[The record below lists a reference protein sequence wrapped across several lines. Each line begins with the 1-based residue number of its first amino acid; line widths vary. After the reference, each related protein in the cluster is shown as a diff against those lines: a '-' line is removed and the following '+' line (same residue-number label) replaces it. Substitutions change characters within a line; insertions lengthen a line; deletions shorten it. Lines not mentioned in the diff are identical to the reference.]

1 MTNNIITSAKDLVTQ
16 KTDTM
21 NGFIEQA
28 KEKRKDII
36 KYTKTLNY
44 FLLNKHL
51 IKDIH
56 IARQDK
62 LIMQFLTA
70 AAMLSQK
77 SLLYFSIEEQNR
89 IISEIIDF
97 SKFNDKEYLEQL
109 KHQYLINCGESLGG
123 SMRNIIG
130 QKAQNYFIS
139 TILETLQQK
148 GYQFNIVRSKKD
160 KIVQISWKDRAI
172 FFDKKP
178 KIVGKSI
185 DFIVVKGNSAKNNDI
200 ENLDDYIICGEL
212 KGGVDPAGADEHW
225 KTGLSA
231 LNRIDKVFND
241 YNKKRPILIFL
252 GSAIASFMAGEIF
265 HLLEKKWL
273 GSAANINNNQQLQ
286 NIVNLIIEEQP

>member
-1 MTNNIITSAKDLVTQ
+1 MTNNIITAAKDLVTQ

-148 GYQFNIVRSKKD
+148 GYQFDIVRSKKD
-160 KIVQISWKDRAI
+160 KIVQISWNDRCI

-178 KIVGKSI
+178 KIIGKSI
-185 DFIVVKGNSAKNNDI
+185 DFIVVKGNSAKNNNI

-231 LNRIDKVFND
+231 LNRIDKVFSD
-241 YNKKRPILIFL
+241 HNKNKPVLIFL
-252 GSAIASFMAGEIF
+252 GAAIASFMAGEIF
-265 HLLEKKWL
+265 HLLENNWL
-273 GSAANINNNQQLQ
+273 GAAANINNKNQLQ
-286 NIVNLIIEEQP
+286 YIVDLIVD

>member
-51 IKDIH
+51 IRDIH

-77 SLLYFSIEEQNR
+77 SLLYFSIEDQNR

-273 GSAANINNNQQLQ
+273 GAAANINNNLQLQ

>member
-51 IKDIH
+51 IRDIH

-77 SLLYFSIEEQNR
+77 SLLYFSIEDQNR

>member
-1 MTNNIITSAKDLVTQ
+1 MKNNIITSAKDLVTK

-36 KYTKTLNY
+36 KYTKTLDY
-44 FLLNKHL
+44 FVLNKHL
-51 IKDIH
+51 IKDIN

-109 KHQYLINCGESLGG
+109 KYQYLINCGESLGG

-139 TILETLQQK
+139 TILETLQEK
-148 GYQFNIVRSKKD
+148 GYQFDIVKSKKD
-160 KIVQISWKDRAI
+160 KIVQISWNDRSI

-178 KIVGKSI
+178 KIIGKSI
-185 DFIVVKGNSAKNNDI
+185 DFIVVKGDSAKNNDI

-225 KTGLSA
+225 KTGFSA
-231 LNRIDKVFND
+231 LNRIDKIFTD

-273 GSAANINNNQQLQ
+273 GAAANINNNLQLQ
-286 NIVNLIIEEQP
+286 EVVNLIIEEQP

>member
-1 MTNNIITSAKDLVTQ
+1 MTNNIITAAKDLVTQ

-231 LNRIDKVFND
+231 LNRIDKVFTD
-241 YNKKRPILIFL
+241 YSKKRPILIFL

>member
-1 MTNNIITSAKDLVTQ
+1 MTNNIITAAKDLVTQ

-123 SMRNIIG
+123 
-130 QKAQNYFIS
+130 
-139 TILETLQQK
+139 
-148 GYQFNIVRSKKD
+148 
-160 KIVQISWKDRAI
+160 
-172 FFDKKP
+172 FD
-178 KIVGKSI
+178 S
-185 DFIVVKGNSAKNNDI
+185 
-200 ENLDDYIICGEL
+200 
-212 KGGVDPAGADEHW
+212 
-225 KTGLSA
+225 
-231 LNRIDKVFND
+231 
-241 YNKKRPILIFL
+241 
-252 GSAIASFMAGEIF
+252 
-265 HLLEKKWL
+265 
-273 GSAANINNNQQLQ
+273 
-286 NIVNLIIEEQP
+286 

>member
-1 MTNNIITSAKDLVTQ
+1 MTKIIKSAKDLVTQ

-28 KEKRKDII
+28 QEKRKDIT
-36 KYTKTLNY
+36 KYTKIVDY

-51 IKDIH
+51 IKDIN

-62 LIMQFLTA
+62 LIMQFLIA

-89 IISEIIDF
+89 IISEIINF
-97 SKFNDKEYLEQL
+97 SKFNEEEYLEQL
-109 KHQYLINCGESLGG
+109 KCQFLINCGESLGG

-139 TILETLQQK
+139 IILETLQKK
-148 GYQFNIVRSKKD
+148 GYHFDTIRSKKD
-160 KIVQISWKDRAI
+160 KIVQISWNDRCI
-172 FFDKKP
+172 VFDKKP

-185 DFIVVKGNSAKNNDI
+185 DFIVVKGDSARNNNI
-200 ENLDDYIICGEL
+200 ENLDDYVICGEL

-231 LNRIDKVFND
+231 LNRIDKVFTD
-241 YNKKRPILIFL
+241 YDKNKPVLIFL

-265 HLLEKKWL
+265 SLLENNWL
-273 GSAANINNNQQLQ
+273 GAAANINNQEQLQ
-286 NIVNLIIEEQP
+286 YVIDLIVD